1 MIAMN
6 QDKRIYVI
14 IFVIGIIPVI
24 WLAIL
29 VAPIIDGGLI
39 NIINDLPL
47 VLSKPFNIQICE
59 NSKKTILI
67 FLLIYGMSIG
77 LYFSTRKNYKKG
89 KEHGSAQW
97 GNARVINKKYK
108 QVPESENR
116 ILTQNIRLGL
126 NAKKHRRN
134 LNTLVVGRKSVQVK
148 LCFMQSRT
156 YFKLLIIHT

>member
-1 MIAMN
+1 MN

-14 IFVIGIIPVI
+14 ISIIGIIPVI
-24 WLAIL
+24 WLALL
-29 VAPIIDGGLI
+29 VAPIIDDGLI
-39 NIINDLPL
+39 NIINELPS
-47 VLSKPFNIQICE
+47 VMNNPFNIQICE

-77 LYFSTRKNYKKG
+77 LYFSTRKNYKRG

-97 GNARVINKKYK
+97 GNAKAINKKYK
-108 QVPESENR
+108 QAPESENR

-156 YFKLLIIHT
+156 YFKLLIIHI

>member
-1 MIAMN
+1 MIIMN
-6 QDKRIYVI
+6 QDNRIYVI
-14 IFVIGIIPVI
+14 ISIIGIIPVI
-24 WLAIL
+24 WLALL
-29 VAPIIDGGLI
+29 VAPIIDDGLI
-39 NIINDLPL
+39 NIINELPS
-47 VLSKPFNIQICE
+47 VMNNPFNIQICE

-67 FLLIYGMSIG
+67 FLLIYGMAIG
-77 LYFSTRKNYKKG
+77 LYFSTRKNYKRG

-97 GNARVINKKYK
+97 GNAKVINKKYK
-108 QVPESENR
+108 QAPESENR

-156 YFKLLIIHT
+156 YFKLLIIHI

>member
-1 MIAMN
+1 MIIMN
-6 QDKRIYVI
+6 QDNRIYVI
-14 IFVIGIIPVI
+14 ISIIGIIPVI
-24 WLAIL
+24 WFALL
-29 VAPIIDGGLI
+29 VAPIIDDGLI
-39 NIINDLPL
+39 NIINELPT
-47 VLSKPFNIQICE
+47 VMNNPFNIQICE

-77 LYFSTRKNYKKG
+77 LYFSTRKNYKRG

-97 GNARVINKKYK
+97 GNAKVINKKYK
-108 QVPESENR
+108 QAPESENR

-148 LCFMQSRT
+148 LCFMQNRT
-156 YFKLLIIHT
+156 YFKLQIIHI

>member
-1 MIAMN
+1 MN
-6 QDKRIYVI
+6 QDNRIYVI
-14 IFVIGIIPVI
+14 ISIIGIIPVI
-24 WLAIL
+24 WFALL
-29 VAPIIDGGLI
+29 VAPIIDDGLI
-39 NIINDLPL
+39 NIINELPT
-47 VLSKPFNIQICE
+47 VMNNPFNIQICE

-77 LYFSTRKNYKKG
+77 LYFSTRKNYKRG

-97 GNARVINKKYK
+97 GNAKVTNKKYK
-108 QVPESENR
+108 QAPESENR

-148 LCFMQSRT
+148 LCFMQNRT
-156 YFKLLIIHT
+156 YFKLQIIHI